1 MNNEETK
8 VKDELEGLKKVKGL
22 DFNLILLFFVLAV
35 ITSVMYAF
43 LLLIS
48 L

>member
-1 MNNEETK
+1 MNEETK

-22 DFNLILLFFVLAV
+22 DFNLILLFFVLSVVA
-35 ITSVMYAF
+35 SVMYAF

-48 L
+48 F

>member
-8 VKDELEGLKKVKGL
+8 VKDELEGLKKAKGL
-22 DFNLILLFFVLAV
+22 DFNLILLFFVLSV
-35 ITSVMYAF
+35 IASVMYAF

-48 L
+48 F